1 MPVDSPRRSL
11 RIMEQLRNSPAI
23 RSAMKRTNKNG
34 APIDSKKG
42 IVIDKITVA
51 KGGTD
56 PPTSSSTIEQG
67 YDSLEASSK
76 TGDVLKENLVKMA
89 STTNSTQTKSGKEFS
104 VLIHAHEQKIKQE
117 ILVGSNTHEAEPPA
131 GSQKV
136 LGIKKYPSVSIL
148 DDHPLLHGRVRVPVL
163 QKTHV
168 LYK

>member
-1 MPVDSPRRSL
+1 MAERDSASDASNNVMPVDSPRRSL

-23 RSAMKRTNKNG
+23 RSAMKRTNKKV
-34 APIDSKKG
+34 APLDPKQG
-42 IVIDKITVA
+42 IGIDKITVA

-56 PPTSSSTIEQG
+56 PPPSSSTIEKG

-117 ILVGSNTHEAEPPA
+117 ILVGSNTHEPEPPE
-131 GSQKV
+131 GSHVV
-136 LGIKKYPSVSIL
+136 LGIKKYPSVGYI
-148 DDHPLLHGRVRVPVL
+148 
-163 QKTHV
+163 
-168 LYK
+168 